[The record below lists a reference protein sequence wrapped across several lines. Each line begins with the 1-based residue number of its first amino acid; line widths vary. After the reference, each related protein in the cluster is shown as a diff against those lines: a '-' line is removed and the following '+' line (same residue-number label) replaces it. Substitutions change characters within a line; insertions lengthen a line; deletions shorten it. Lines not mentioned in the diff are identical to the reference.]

1 MRPPSSRIV
10 AAEFGQRTRL
20 AYNASPARTCGVSA
34 ETVFSD
40 DEDRRAMKVQRE
52 ARDDETSSPARET
65 RALPRNSANYS
76 PGLADGEAWAPAG
89 GAPGGGAAA
98 DCAAISARSFNQA
111 S

>member
-1 MRPPSSRIV
+1 MRAPSSRIA

-20 AYNASPARTCGVSA
+20 ACNAGPARTFGVSA

-65 RALPRNSANYS
+65 
-76 PGLADGEAWAPAG
+76 GLSDFAFGEW
-89 GAPGGGAAA
+89 
-98 DCAAISARSFNQA
+98 IE
-111 S
+111 